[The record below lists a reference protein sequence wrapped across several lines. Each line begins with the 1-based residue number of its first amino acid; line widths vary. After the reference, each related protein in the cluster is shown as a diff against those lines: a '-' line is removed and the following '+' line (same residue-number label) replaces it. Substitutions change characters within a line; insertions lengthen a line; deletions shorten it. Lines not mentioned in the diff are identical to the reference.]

1 MTIYVVILLTLL
13 THTAFKGSRVLISL
27 YAIKFGASPFEIG
40 ILFSMY
46 SVFPVALSVYAGR
59 ISDRLGFRL
68 PMMFGA
74 GGLMIG
80 LLLPFVFPR
89 LGTLYA
95 SAILIG
101 MCYIFYTVSVQ
112 HLIGAAGEGHER
124 TRNYSLFALG
134 IAMTAMLGPTST
146 GFAIDSMG
154 HRATYLMLAVM
165 PALPFLALL
174 AFPRLLPRLHGKGE
188 ERHGQRLMDLV
199 RDPPLR
205 RTLIAAGLVETG
217 LELFN
222 FFLPIYGHYS
232 GLSASEIGIC
242 MGAFAAALLVVRGVM
257 PTLTRRSSEEAV
269 LSGSLFLAGA
279 TALLFPLV
287 SSFTLLMLVS
297 FVLGLGL
304 GCGSPLSMI
313 LSYNRAPAGRTGE
326 AMGLRQTVNK
336 ATEVMMPV
344 IFGSLSTAFGMPPVF
359 WMEALI
365 LAWAGMLARRDA
377 VRKAVPATAKQP

>member
-1 MTIYVVILLTLL
+1 MTIPLVILLTVL
-13 THTAFKGSRVLISL
+13 THTAFKGSRVGISL
-27 YAIKFGASPFEIG
+27 YAIQFGASPFEIG

-46 SVFPVALSVYAGR
+46 SVFPVLLSVYAGK

-68 PMMFGA
+68 PMLFGA
-74 GGLMIG
+74 FGLMAA
-80 LLLPFVFPR
+80 LLLPFALPR
-89 LGTLYA
+89 LATLYA

-112 HLIGAAGEGHER
+112 HFVGAAGEGHER
-124 TRNYSLFALG
+124 TRNYSVFSLG
-134 IAMTAMLGPTST
+134 IAVTSMLGPLSA
-146 GFAIDSMG
+146 GFAIDLIG
-154 HRATYLMLAVM
+154 HRATYLMLALM

-174 AFPRLLPRLHGKGE
+174 FFPKLLPRVHGKEE
-188 ERHGQRLMDLV
+188 EREGQHIMDLV
-199 RDPPLR
+199 RDRPLR
-205 RTLIAAGLVETG
+205 RALIAAGLVETG

-232 GLSASEIGIC
+232 GLSASQIGIC
-242 MGAFAAALLVVRGVM
+242 MGAFAAALLLVRGIM
-257 PTLTRRSSEEAV
+257 PMLTRRSSEEAV

-287 SSFTLLMLVS
+287 SSFALLTAMS

-313 LSYNRAPAGRTGE
+313 LAYNRAPSGRTGE

-336 ATEVMMPV
+336 ATEVVMPIV
-344 IFGSLSTAFGMPPVF
+344 FGSLSTALGMAPVF
-359 WMEALI
+359 WMEAAI
-365 LAWAGMLARRDA
+365 LAWAGALARRDA
-377 VRKAVPATAKQP
+377 VRRSTATLRHP